1 MAWPKR
7 QPRRRRRAGSPLI
20 IRPDALPFGEQGTL
34 VGPIGISC
42 EGVTRHDIITE
53 SAIACE
59 AGEEIRTDG
68 VEFRGTTLPD
78 MNEQRNPRRF

>member
-1 MAWPKR
+1 MASPKR
-7 QPRRRRRAGSPLI
+7 QPRRRRGTGSPLI
-20 IRPDALPFGEQGTL
+20 ILLGTLPFGEQGTL

-53 SAIACE
+53 SAIAFA

-78 MNEQRNPRRF
+78 MNEPRNPRRF